1 MQKKKKTFFRCRPPK
16 TEFTF
21 IIYTKKNIYIYKFEK
36 IPFLMPIYL
45 KNSFLHPYIFFDPH
59 AMLINANEFTLTNN
73 AFQIKLCHCIRT
85 LTLLQDG

>member
-1 MQKKKKTFFRCRPPK
+1 MKKKTFFRCRLPK
-16 TEFTF
+16 TDFTF
-21 IIYTKKNIYIYKFEK
+21 TIYTKKKKYVYIYKFEK
-36 IPFLMPIYL
+36 IPFLMPIYQ

-73 AFQIKLCHCIRT
+73 SFQIKLCHCIRT